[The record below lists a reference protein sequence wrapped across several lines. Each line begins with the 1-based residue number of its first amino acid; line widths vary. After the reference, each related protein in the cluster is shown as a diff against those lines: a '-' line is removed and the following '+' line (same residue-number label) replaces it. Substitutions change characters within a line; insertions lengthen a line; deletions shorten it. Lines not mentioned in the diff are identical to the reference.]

1 MMTGSNAITGI
12 PLRSPGCSPGG
23 ARLVGLAW
31 RGSAVSS
38 SAHTELS
45 EGDLPTLEIISS
57 ILPFCQHATS
67 SSVCRATGADRR
79 CQGASLLCVHQTS
92 FLSLTQW
99 NRLQKWVRVSQPQ
112 PTQQWIQK
120 TNNQNRNRKQNLLPK
135 RQNGILEI
143 RF

>member
-23 ARLVGLAW
+23 ARPGCSPGGAE
-31 RGSAVSS
+31 SS

-57 ILPFCQHATS
+57 ILPFCQQATS
-67 SSVCRATGADRR
+67 FSVCRATGADRR
-79 CQGASLLCVHQTS
+79 CQGESLLCVHQTS